1 MKNTGDGDWRRGQEF
16 RHPAA
21 PARGDVP
28 QSMLLLQTL
37 LILVCAGGTIY
48 VLSLFAEQG
57 HTLFEGG
64 RLYGLA
70 AIAALSFFHTFSW
83 HTREKRIAVI
93 MTGTAVGTVLLSVLA
108 WLVALLLLP

>member
-1 MKNTGDGDWRRGQEF
+1 MKNHDDGDWRKGQEF
-16 RHPAA
+16 RRPAA
-21 PARGDVP
+21 QARGDFP
-28 QSMLLLQTL
+28 QAMLLAQTL
-37 LILVCAGGTIY
+37 LILLCAGGTIY
-48 VLSLFAEQG
+48 VLSLVTEQG

-83 HTREKRIAVI
+83 HTREKRVAMI
-93 MTGTAVGTVLLSVLA
+93 MTGTAVGTVLLSVLV